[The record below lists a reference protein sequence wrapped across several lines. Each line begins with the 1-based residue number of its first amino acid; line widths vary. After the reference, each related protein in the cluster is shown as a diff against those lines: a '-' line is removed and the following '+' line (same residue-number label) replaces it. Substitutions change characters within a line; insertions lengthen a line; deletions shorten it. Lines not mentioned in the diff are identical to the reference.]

1 MRNLVRFVLLAL
13 IGFALMVGAHLA
25 AFIGSGL
32 QLPYWWAY
40 PIVYPLATIV
50 AVRRGTASALVAASA
65 LCFIPALYFLALGIT
80 ESNWSAS
87 STAIVG
93 VGLAFVLAAAI
104 GTWVQQRQRRSA
116 DAA

>member
-1 MRNLVRFVLLAL
+1 MRHLIRFVLLAL
-13 IGFALMVGAHLA
+13 VGFALMFGAHFA

-40 PIVYPLATIV
+40 PILYPLATIV
-50 AVRRGTASALVAASA
+50 AVRRGTASALVAASG
-65 LCFIPALYFLALGIT
+65 LCVTPALYFLALGIS

-87 STAIVG
+87 STAILG
-93 VGLAFVLAAAI
+93 VGLTFVLAAAI
-104 GTWVQQRQRRSA
+104 GTWVQQRQRHSA

>member
-1 MRNLVRFVLLAL
+1 MPSLVRLLLLAL
-13 IGFALMVGAHLA
+13 VGFALMFGAHFA

-40 PIVYPLATIV
+40 PLLYPLATIV
-50 AVRRGTASALVAASA
+50 AVRRGTASGLVAASA
-65 LCFIPALYFLALGIT
+65 LCFMPMLYFLALGIS

-104 GTWVQQRQRRSA
+104 GTWMQQRQRRSA
-116 DAA
+116 DAV